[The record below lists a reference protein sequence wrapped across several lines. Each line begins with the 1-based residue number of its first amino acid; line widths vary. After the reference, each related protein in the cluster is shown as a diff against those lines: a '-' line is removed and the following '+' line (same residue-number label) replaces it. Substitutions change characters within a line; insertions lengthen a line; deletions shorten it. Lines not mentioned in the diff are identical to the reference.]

1 MEMEGPMKKDLPNAR
16 RIELLGILAL
26 VLFLT
31 YSLLG
36 LVLGIVVWVMANEKR
51 KLFMDAPEDYTV
63 ASLRRVNVGRLCGVK
78 KCSGAIFWPAGR
90 KGVKRRGP
98 APGSQP
104 VRRPPRGKKRRK
116 KSSY

>member
-1 MEMEGPMKKDLPNAR
+1 MAVVLKRQVMEMEGPMKKDLPNAR

-31 YSLLG
+31 YRLLG

-63 ASLRRVNVGRLCGVK
+63 ASLRRVNVGRLCGVIAA
-78 KCSGAIFWPAGR
+78 CVGIVALVTGILLRDVS
-90 KGVKRRGP
+90 
-98 APGSQP
+98 
-104 VRRPPRGKKRRK
+104 
-116 KSSY
+116 

>member
-1 MEMEGPMKKDLPNAR
+1 MAVVLKRQVMEMEVPMKKDLPNAR

-63 ASLRRVNVGRLCGVK
+63 ASLRRVNVGRLCGVIAA
-78 KCSGAIFWPAGR
+78 CVGIVALVTGILLRDVS
-90 KGVKRRGP
+90 
-98 APGSQP
+98 
-104 VRRPPRGKKRRK
+104 
-116 KSSY
+116 